1 MRNHAQAG
9 LSFAPLTPDRW
20 RDVVQLFGSRGA
32 CGGCWCMAWR
42 LPKQRYEAG
51 KGNGNRRR
59 FRALVSADGHDDHCP
74 PGVLAYR
81 EEGSDARVPIGWCAV
96 APREAY
102 VRLESARALK
112 RLDAK
117 PVWSISCLFVAR
129 SYRHRGVSVALLEAA
144 ADFARS
150 HGAQIVEGY
159 PVEPRTDTM
168 PDVFAWTGTAAAFL
182 AAGFNEAG
190 RGSRSRPIMRRQ
202 L

>member
-59 FRALVSADGHDDHCP
+59 FRALVSADGHDGHCP

-112 RLDAK
+112 RLDTK
-117 PVWSISCLFVAR
+117 PVWSIRACSSR
-129 SYRHRGVSVALLEAA
+129 
-144 ADFARS
+144 D
-150 HGAQIVEGY
+150 
-159 PVEPRTDTM
+159 RTDTAASRWHCSK
-168 PDVFAWTGTAAAFL
+168 PPRISLARTGRRQRRLSGRAAHRHY
-182 AAGFNEAG
+182 AGCVRVDRHG
-190 RGSRSRPIMRRQ
+190 RGVPGGG
-202 L
+202 LP